1 MTAFIICQQPLT
13 LLIGALLVRS
23 ISDNNLTNY
32 GTNMSGVIKL
42 AEALKTNS
50 CLRELKCVPLDH

>member
-1 MTAFIICQQPLT
+1 M
-13 LLIGALLVRS
+13 RS
-23 ISDNNLTNY
+23 LAYNYLTNS
-32 GTNMSGVIKL
+32 GHDMSGVIQL